1 MFYLVIQTRSNFGS
15 GATIRKRGRVF
26 LARRVRR
33 VDTEESGLLVG
44 FDEFGRSFSS
54 LFVILRKKLK
64 KVYLIVKM
72 KRRA

>member
-26 LARRVRR
+26 LARRV
-33 VDTEESGLLVG
+33 DTEESCLLVG

-72 KRRA
+72 ERRE

>member
-26 LARRVRR
+26 LVRR
-33 VDTEESGLLVG
+33 VDTEESCLLVG

-72 KRRA
+72 ERRE